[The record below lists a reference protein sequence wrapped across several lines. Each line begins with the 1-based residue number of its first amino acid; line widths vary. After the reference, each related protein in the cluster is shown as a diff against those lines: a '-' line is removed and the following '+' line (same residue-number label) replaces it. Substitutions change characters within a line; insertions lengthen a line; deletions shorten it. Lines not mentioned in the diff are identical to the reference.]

1 MKEIDQSDRKKLV
14 AVAKF
19 FKEFYVNSERTLVV
33 VAWNKIFHFEVDKNG
48 IEFIARIETLNKGV
62 V

>member
-1 MKEIDQSDRKKLV
+1 MREIDQSDRKKLV
-14 AVAKF
+14 ALAKF
-19 FKEFYVNSERTLVV
+19 YGDFHVNSERSLVV